1 MGSQAAYKTTHIVR
15 NFDEEHKVVMTTT
28 AEAAKDLRNKL
39 AHRLGAQAFARMR
52 IMASVLVKE
61 DLIIS
66 QLTVGEALMNHFGAI
81 VMAAQTIGSR
91 GCHPH

>member
-1 MGSQAAYKTTHIVR
+1 
-15 NFDEEHKVVMTTT
+15 MTTT
-28 AEAAKDLRNKL
+28 VEAAKDLRNKL

-61 DLIIS
+61 GLIIN

-81 VMAAQTIGSR
+81 VMATKLSGAEVVILIRDENQLPYIDR
-91 GCHPH
+91 ENLFEIR